1 MNGNIIIID
10 GISNSGKT
18 SFCEYLSKKGYI
30 LIEEVPLFIKNNR
43 DKYDVLPSTIPKSI
57 DEEKN
62 NQQILLNAEYGRL
75 FQAEKLALNG
85 KDVVM
90 DRSFFSTVAM
100 AYALEKDAPFK
111 GSYDNAKKLA
121 KDYLLVL
128 QKILKRMD
136 VSFVVFDVD
145 KKTLLDRNLKR
156 EKPLNL
162 EWIEEYFLDKQRIS
176 FNAFMSALNGR
187 IINTSSL
194 SFDEICII
202 IGCNNNLKKI

>member
-43 DKYDVLPSTIPKSI
+43 DKYDMLPSTIPKSI

-85 KDVVM
+85 KNVVM
-90 DRSFFSTVAM
+90 DRSFFSTVSM
-100 AYALEKDAPFK
+100 AYALEKDTPFK
-111 GSYDNAKKLA
+111 GAYENAKKLA
-121 KDYLLVL
+121 KDYLLAL
-128 QKILKRMD
+128 QKILKRID

-162 EWIEEYFLDKQRIS
+162 EWIEEHFLDKQRIS
-176 FNAFMSALNGR
+176 FNAFMNALNGR